1 MEPDEAAILHNFIRG
16 QDSSDDMVAI
26 IPILRDLLGVD
37 GILRIVDWLGRG
49 ADILPI
55 RFLGDQTRREWP
67 VRLVPVHSPG
77 ILAPQDADILLS
89 IDHPNPLFFYQ
100 AVFTGLTGE
109 VTEWPIVHD
118 WKSCVPYKGT
128 EGSNPSLSAK
138 VHNILEKGIGLHS
151 CLSCASM

>member
-1 MEPDEAAILHNFIRG
+1 MAFSASSTGLGAGRTFCRYASWGISLDVNG
-16 QDSSDDMVAI
+16 QFGST
-26 IPILRDLLGVD
+26 
-37 GILRIVDWLGRG
+37 WCT
-49 ADILPI
+49 LPVSW
-55 RFLGDQTRREWP
+55 RPKVEETPEDA
-67 VRLVPVHSPG
+67 G
-77 ILAPQDADILLS
+77 ILAGILLS
-89 IDHPNPLFFYQ
+89 IDHPHPLFFYR